1 MFILMEIGGIIA
13 VNIIDIDMEDIVER
27 GWLELN
33 QQTRNLIQSNVSIQP
48 IQLWHLWAN
57 SLFTKNSYHWRYFD
71 WNGAINYVFWTFEW
85 LKRSVE

>member
-48 IQLWHLWAN
+48 IQL
-57 SLFTKNSYHWRYFD
+57 
-71 WNGAINYVFWTFEW
+71 
-85 LKRSVE
+85 